1 MMQQNIKNKIKDAFI
16 ISPKPIRDCI
26 GTGVLSNNINA
37 IQVAY
42 NLTLEQVATLENNI
56 LLVFLG
62 FSPISNLQKTLLEKL
77 NLPENTILNI
87 LDDLA
92 STIIKD
98 DILQNLLSMEQFMK
112 NEISSN
118 VEIEKKDEP
127 INIDKEIK
135 ETEAVLNSMNHIRT
149 MSGDR
154 EVAKEAVH
162 VSSQFDLFGLRSKKT
177 EEKDDGVKWET
188 DK

>member
-1 MMQQNIKNKIKDAFI
+1 MTSSIIKERLDLLETNYRNYLVSGEVSKIAQDFATEHQFNEDKSIVFENGIVMLLMFFIDKKDFV
-16 ISPKPIRDCI
+16 DYLVNEC
-26 GTGVLSNNINA
+26 GINSIHDA
-37 IQVAY
+37 EI
-42 NLTLEQVATLENNI
+42 LTEAI
-56 LLVFLG
+56 LLSLPKNTRSSYDATRIQIFE
-62 FSPISNLQKTLLEKL
+62 NLSGLEKTLK
-77 NLPENTILNI
+77 PE
-87 LDDLA
+87 
-92 STIIKD
+92 
-98 DILQNLLSMEQFMK
+98 
-112 NEISSN
+112 
-118 VEIEKKDEP
+118 EP

-177 EEKDDGVKWET
+177 EEKDNSVKWET

>member
-1 MMQQNIKNKIKDAFI
+1 MKDIFSEFVEAYKKAPQEIKQIIDSDKIAIFIDEILKDNKDYSKHKSKL
-16 ISPKPIRDCI
+16 IS
-26 GTGVLSNNINA
+26 
-37 IQVAY
+37 
-42 NLTLEQVATLENNI
+42 
-56 LLVFLG
+56 LV
-62 FSPISNLQKTLLEKL
+62 TYRLLEIIDRNYL
-77 NLPENTILNI
+77 INNLKEAGITEPE
-87 LDDLA
+87 
-92 STIIKD
+92 
-98 DILQNLLSMEQFMK
+98 LLSSK
-112 NEISSN
+112 
-118 VEIEKKDEP
+118 IENFVQEALGDNKKPEEP

-177 EEKDDGVKWET
+177 EEKDNSVKWET